1 MDYFSRYLEVVQVT
15 TTTSFA
21 VVNVMKNIFSRHGI
35 PEILRSDNGLYSSS
49 EFEEFAKKYG
59 FKHVTSSP
67 RYPRSNGLAERMV
80 QTAKRL
86 IKKAADVHI
95 ALLNYR
101 STPLPWCNLSP
112 AQLLMGRNLRSTVP
126 QTSVH
131 LVPQWDYLEE
141 FREQEHE
148 YKRKQQR
155 GYNQRYRTSKLP
167 VIPEDTPVW
176 V

>member
-1 MDYFSRYLEVVQVT
+1 
-15 TTTSFA
+15 
-21 VVNVMKNIFSRHGI
+21 MKNIFSRHGI
-35 PEILRSDNGLYSSS
+35 LEILRSNNGPQYSSS
-49 EFEEFAKKYG
+49 EFEEFSKKYG

-101 STPLPWCNLSP
+101 STPLLWCNLSP
-112 AQLLMGRNLRSTVP
+112 AQLRNLRSTVP

-155 GYNQRYRTSKLP
+155 GYNQRYRTLKLP

-176 V
+176 VRGKQPSQGKVVTQASTPRSLLCSNPI